1 MRINIIHNFT
11 SMVMGHGNIRS
22 YLHQFKIIDTPTC
35 PCGTK
40 DQTIDH
46 LLYECELL
54 NKERDS
60 LKSSVLKTD
69 IWPISKNRL
78 IRKHFKIFAKFTTKI
93 SFDKLNEV
101 LNPSFQVDSANF
113 IV

>member
-11 SMVMGHGNIRS
+11 SMVTGHGNIRS
-22 YLHQFKIIDTPTC
+22 NLHRFKIIGTPTC

-40 DQTIDH
+40 EQTIDH
-46 LLYECELL
+46 LLFECELL

-69 IWPISKNRL
+69 IWPISKIRL
-78 IRKHFKIFAKFTTKI
+78 IRKHFKLFAKFTNET

-101 LNPSFQVDSANF
+101 LNPSYQVE
-113 IV
+113 